1 MKSAGEYDIVLS
13 TIVTERST
21 AQSEDSKHPKYTF
34 VVAKDANKQQIKAAV
49 EKIFN
54 VRVTSV
60 NTMNVKGKLKRLRMN
75 RGMTPAWKKA
85 VVTIREGERIDFT

>member
-1 MKSAGEYDIVLS
+1 MKSPYDVVLS

-21 AQSEDSKHPKYTF
+21 VQSEDVKHPKYTF
-34 VVAKDANKQQIKAAV
+34 VVAKGANKQEIKAAV
-49 EKIFN
+49 EQIFN
-54 VRVTSV
+54 VHVAAV
-60 NTMNVKGKLKRLRMN
+60 NTLNVKGKLKRLRLN

>member
-1 MKSAGEYDIVLS
+1 MKSPYDVVLS

-21 AQSEDSKHPKYTF
+21 VQSEDAKHPKYTF
-34 VVAKDANKQQIKAAV
+34 VVARNANKQEIRAAV
-49 EKIFN
+49 ERIFN
-54 VRVTSV
+54 VHVTAV
-60 NTMNVKGKLKRLRMN
+60 NTLNVKGKLKRLRVN